1 MYQRYLGMLWL
12 EVTENSPIKILHK
25 KSQGRVSRVRVA
37 VKQCC
42 QRSRRGPSFFSFI
55 LDTVARL
62 THDHEMAASAPGIT
76 LYIQSRK
83 KRGI

>member
-1 MYQRYLGMLWL
+1 MLWL
-12 EVTENSPIKILHK
+12 EVTENSPIKILNK

-37 VKQCC
+37 VQQCC
-42 QRSRRGPSFFSFI
+42 QNPGEGGPSFFSFI
-55 LDTVARL
+55 LNTVAHL

-76 LYIQSRK
+76 LNIQGRK